1 MKDVVFTDLDGSLL
15 DSSTYSYSEA
25 LDALNLLRSKQTPLV
40 FCSAKTRAEQ
50 EVYRKAL
57 AINDPF
63 IVENGG
69 AIFIPE
75 GYFPF
80 TFDHHKTID
89 NYLVIELGIP
99 YIRIRQLL
107 KETGY
112 HIKGFGDMTVKEVAA
127 ATGLDLKAAVLAKQR
142 EYDETLV
149 LEGEADE
156 IKQILEAIQR
166 VGLKWMHGG
175 RYYNVTGGNDKG
187 EACQILIEL
196 LKKKFTEIRT
206 IGIGDSASDL
216 PMLKVVDIPV
226 LVQKE
231 GGCWEDMEL
240 PGLVKVEGMGPRAW
254 REAILS
260 LVER

>member
-1 MKDVVFTDLDGSLL
+1 MKEVVFTDLDGSLL

-25 LDALNLLRSKQTPLV
+25 LDALNLLRSKQVPLV

-50 EVYRKAL
+50 EVYRQAL
-57 AINDPF
+57 AIDAPF

-80 TFDHHKTID
+80 TFSHDKTID

-99 YIRIRQLL
+99 YVRIRQLL

-112 HIKGFGDMTVKEVAA
+112 HVKGFGDMTVEEVAA
-127 ATGLDLKAAVLAKQR
+127 ATGLDLKAAVLARQR
-142 EYDETLV
+142 EYDETLI

-156 IKQILEAIQR
+156 KEQILEAIQR
-166 VGLKWMHGG
+166 VGLRWMRGG
-175 RYYNVTGGNDKG
+175 RHYDVTGGNDKG
-187 EACQILIEL
+187 KACQILIEL
-196 LKKKFTEIRT
+196 FRKKFSWIRT
-206 IGIGDSASDL
+206 IGIGDSANDL
-216 PMLKVVDIPV
+216 PMLKMVDIPV
-226 LVQKE
+226 LLQKE
-231 GGCWEDMEL
+231 GGRWEEMEL
-240 PGLVKVEGMGPRAW
+240 PGLVKVEGQGPQGW

-260 LVER
+260 LVEG